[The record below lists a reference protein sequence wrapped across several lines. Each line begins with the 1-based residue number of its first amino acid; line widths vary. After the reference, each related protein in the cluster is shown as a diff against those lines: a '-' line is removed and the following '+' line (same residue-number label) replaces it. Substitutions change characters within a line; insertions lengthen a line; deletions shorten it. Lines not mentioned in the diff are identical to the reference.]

1 MWSDNEADVDL
12 LRFRYLSTTITRLIR
27 TEHLLPTTIGVFS
40 DWGGGKST
48 LLKMVQA
55 ELDED
60 PDILCLTFN
69 GWLFEGYEDA
79 KSALMGTIL
88 EAIQD
93 RAEQGRSLTS
103 KGRDLLFKLLARVN
117 WLQLASLAG
126 RYVLPTIAGLPQ
138 LSLANAAQDIAQG
151 LRGLPGTVA
160 EKGLDPEEAK
170 KLLNEAP
177 GGAEDV
183 RRNIRDFR
191 ADFAALLEEAGITT
205 LVVFIDDLDRC
216 LPDTIIETLEAIKLF
231 LFVKGTAFVLGADER
246 LVRYA
251 VRRRFPELPGPET
264 EVGRDYLE
272 KLVQIPIKI
281 PPLSGADIWS
291 YMNLLFAQLSLDE
304 LTYGRICEAVATAQA
319 VGVSEPAFTLEV
331 ARRLLDDAP
340 IPPQLERDLDFAG
353 QIAPVLIPGL
363 AGNPRR
369 TKRFLN
375 TLMLRLQ
382 LGEDRG
388 LDLQRR
394 VMAKLMLLEYLKPE
408 FFTQLAR
415 LQADQ
420 GGKPTDLATVE
431 GSLRRAPG
439 GPEGDGALD
448 KRPPTDEGQA
458 RPARA
463 AGKGRVPRSPDA
475 NVDTSS
481 AEVGPWLADEWM
493 VAWLASDPPLADADL
508 RPYFYIAHD
517 KVGALDGSRLRL
529 TPAATEVLNRL
540 LDTGQA
546 TRQLGLKEAMAL
558 SDPDA
563 TAVFEAL
570 AQRLRQAE
578 TLDAASP
585 QKVLVDLARG
595 RPDLIPQLVALYIAL
610 PETKLTA
617 VTPVLLREATAGTPS
632 EAAALETLRRWGASA
647 NAILA
652 GAARAVIE
660 RQA

>member
-55 ELDED
+55 EFDED

-126 RYVLPTIAGLPQ
+126 RYVLPTIAGLPH

-291 YMNLLFAQLSLDE
+291 YMNLLFAQLTLDE
-304 LTYGRICEAVATAQA
+304 PTYGRICEAVATAQA

-331 ARRLLDDAP
+331 ARRLLNDAP
-340 IPPQLERDLDFAG
+340 IPRSWS
-353 QIAPVLIPGL
+353 V
-363 AGNPRR
+363 
-369 TKRFLN
+369 TS
-375 TLMLRLQ
+375 T
-382 LGEDRG
+382 
-388 LDLQRR
+388 
-394 VMAKLMLLEYLKPE
+394 
-408 FFTQLAR
+408 
-415 LQADQ
+415 
-420 GGKPTDLATVE
+420 
-431 GSLRRAPG
+431 S
-439 GPEGDGALD
+439 
-448 KRPPTDEGQA
+448 
-458 RPARA
+458 PARS
-463 AGKGRVPRSPDA
+463 PRC
-475 NVDTSS
+475 
-481 AEVGPWLADEWM
+481 
-493 VAWLASDPPLADADL
+493 
-508 RPYFYIAHD
+508 
-517 KVGALDGSRLRL
+517 
-529 TPAATEVLNRL
+529 
-540 LDTGQA
+540 
-546 TRQLGLKEAMAL
+546 
-558 SDPDA
+558 
-563 TAVFEAL
+563 
-570 AQRLRQAE
+570 
-578 TLDAASP
+578 
-585 QKVLVDLARG
+585 
-595 RPDLIPQLVALYIAL
+595 
-610 PETKLTA
+610 
-617 VTPVLLREATAGTPS
+617 
-632 EAAALETLRRWGASA
+632 
-647 NAILA
+647 
-652 GAARAVIE
+652 
-660 RQA
+660 